1 MINEGD
7 FHRHNYVTEKEQSAV
22 NGTFMF
28 NNLQITLIPGTYAL
42 LVFQIHDL
50 EINGIAKDFVE
61 SPEMM
66 VVFSRH
72 CKTGEEQTP
81 EGTCRKCGFGK
92 YMIVVVD
99 R

>member
-66 VVFSRH
+66 VVFI
-72 CKTGEEQTP
+72 G
-81 EGTCRKCGFGK
+81 
-92 YMIVVVD
+92 IVKLVKNRRLKGLVENVD
-99 R
+99 SESI